1 MAAGEHLSVFNRK
14 SIEIILNST
23 GYYIKDIQRESV
35 TIKMPNA
42 WYQYGLSTNSSI
54 ASQGSAAM
62 IEQILKN
69 KKLRD
74 FYKNDSRK
82 KKVGS
87 EMIIIAAK
95 KPQKTNL

>member
-1 MAAGEHLSVFNRK
+1 MV
-14 SIEIILNST
+14 
-23 GYYIKDIQRESV
+23 
-35 TIKMPNA
+35 
-42 WYQYGLSTNSSI
+42 YQPPGI